1 MIVPAMLEGV
11 NQIVSPVQFYFD
23 SNIFASVTFMFVGPL
38 HYHVVEP
45 LRKGLKAFK
54 TLYKPAVMPP

>member
-23 SNIFASVTFMFVGPL
+23 SNIFTSVTFMFVGL
-38 HYHVVEP
+38 
-45 LRKGLKAFK
+45 FII
-54 TLYKPAVMPP
+54 TS